1 MTVVIRKMRVEDIP
15 DVKRVDVLSFGAI
28 VSARYPDIET
38 ITPRTD
44 ENILSFM
51 RADPEG
57 AIVAVNDHAGII
69 GSSFSHIWGRTGWVG
84 PVSVLPDYQ
93 GKGVGKE
100 LVKHSLEY
108 LDDMDCAD
116 IGLETV
122 PENQV
127 NLGMY
132 LRIGLMPAGMVLVM
146 GKTLTDESVDDESL
160 TDDVLIE
167 RFSESRAKESILR
180 NVRKLSDAMHPGL
193 DYSPEVEATQD
204 YLSGETLVAM
214 KGNRLVGFSIVHT
227 HPRREHM
234 QNAAVKALVVSPTDG
249 DVPLVS
255 LLTSSELLALDDR
268 SAELSVPVPSACSR
282 AVAVLLSRGYSVADT
297 FERMMWLGSPGT
309 SEKAYNLCSWSG

>member
-116 IGLETV
+116 IGLETM

-180 NVRKLSDAMHPGL
+180 NVRKLSDSMHPGL
-193 DYSPEVEATQD
+193 D
-204 YLSGETLVAM
+204 
-214 KGNRLVGFSIVHT
+214 
-227 HPRREHM
+227 
-234 QNAAVKALVVSPTDG
+234 
-249 DVPLVS
+249 
-255 LLTSSELLALDDR
+255 
-268 SAELSVPVPSACSR
+268 
-282 AVAVLLSRGYSVADT
+282 
-297 FERMMWLGSPGT
+297 
-309 SEKAYNLCSWSG
+309 